1 MALNVSSE
9 ISHLNGVIVHTP
21 GPEMSWIHP
30 RMKHELLFDD
40 IIFEEEA
47 REEHL
52 DMLEVFKT
60 IIKDPSQVFE
70 IRTLFSQCFE
80 QQRAREYFIEEL
92 IKAFQICH

>member
-40 IIFEEEA
+40 IIFEEQA
-47 REEHL
+47 RES
-52 DMLEVFKT
+52 
-60 IIKDPSQVFE
+60 IW
-70 IRTLFSQCFE
+70 
-80 QQRAREYFIEEL
+80 
-92 IKAFQICH
+92 ICSKCLKHYS